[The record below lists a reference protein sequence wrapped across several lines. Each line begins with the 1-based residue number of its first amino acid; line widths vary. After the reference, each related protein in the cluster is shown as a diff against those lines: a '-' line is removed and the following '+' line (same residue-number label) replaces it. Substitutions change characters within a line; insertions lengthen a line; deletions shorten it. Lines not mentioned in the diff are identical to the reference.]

1 TGTRADKYLS
11 FTWFSTFKQPP
22 VNGVS
27 VDTASSQM
35 RLNTGSSLLSNRIRA
50 DVQLNF
56 DAHNGK
62 FLEQRYLIGATA
74 SCYGIAVEYRRYLV
88 YVPFERPDS
97 SIGVSISLKNV
108 GSVGLH

>member
-1 TGTRADKYLS
+1 M
-11 FTWFSTFKQPP
+11 
-22 VNGVS
+22 NGVVTS
-27 VDTASSQM
+27 LSSSQI
-35 RLNTGSSLLSNRIRA
+35 RLNTGTSLLDKRLRA

-62 FLEQRYLIGATA
+62 FLEQRYLIGGTA

-88 YVPFERPDS
+88 YVPTERPDS
-97 SIGVSISLKNV
+97 SIGISISLKNI